1 MTTSSKESFS
11 NLAVPPGE
19 MLAEEME
26 YRDMPREYLATKLGQ
41 PVESI
46 DKIIHGEQ
54 AITPEIADKLAEVFW
69 IPAWYWLNLEARY
82 RETLAHIAAEE
93 SKAHLTAD

>member
-11 NLAVPPGE
+11 DMALPPGI

-26 YRDMPREYLATKLGQ
+26 HRDIPKEYLATKLGQ
-41 PVESI
+41 PAEVI
-46 DKIIHGEQ
+46 DKITRGEQ

-82 RETLAHIAAEE
+82 RETLARIAAKK
-93 SKAHLTAD
+93 SKADLIAD